1 MQDKR
6 YIICGNAP
14 TDGIKENPDRD
25 LRLRLWGKDG
35 PDRDQD
41 GETGAVERVWGD
53 GEYEQEI
60 EMSKMDL
67 MQCDWCFRNVATE
80 DQQPRGWIWVL
91 DGVPWDFCGA
101 ECLKAWVESRIAKR
115 AKGGSGVEN
124 GKGKRKK

>member
-1 MQDKR
+1 MQDKC

-91 DGVPWDFCGA
+91 DGVDA
-101 ECLKAWVESRIAKR
+101 RKR
-115 AKGGSGVEN
+115 WRSGCAFDGTHN
-124 GKGKRKK
+124 RLSSASGRLSGF